1 MNEDWVRRKRMAERE
16 KEKRRMQQQERLRK
30 IMKDRGIN
38 YVYELFDD
46 EMIALDIA
54 LCIQETVPEVRED
67 MEGEE

>member
-1 MNEDWVRRKRMAERE
+1 
-16 KEKRRMQQQERLRK
+16 LRK

-67 MEGEE
+67 MDGEE

>member
-1 MNEDWVRRKRMAERE
+1 MNEDWERKKRMAERE
-16 KEKRRMQQQERLRK
+16 KGKLRMKQQERLRK

-54 LCIQETVPEVRED
+54 LRIQETVPEVQED
-67 MEGEE
+67 MAGEE

>member
-1 MNEDWVRRKRMAERE
+1 MNEDGVRRKRMAERE
-16 KEKRRMQQQERLRK
+16 KEKRRMKQQERLRK

-67 MEGEE
+67 MDGEE

>member
-1 MNEDWVRRKRMAERE
+1 MNEDWDRRKRMAERE
-16 KEKRRMQQQERLRK
+16 KEKRRMKQQERLRK

-67 MEGEE
+67 MDGEE